1 MARTCRVC
9 AAPVG
14 AADDTC
20 PKCGAS
26 LEVAGGDAPPPE
38 PEVGH
43 SGVSAVEESGE
54 AQSPREGAGTPAMGQ
69 NLPGPILSSDGDG
82 FAFKPSDAPAF
93 VPTEPPESQSGAA
106 DEHDHTEISIAVP
119 ELHEPPEVRVMFRP
133 FDRVDPSL
141 LVRLKSGYH
150 GRPEPGS

>member
-54 AQSPREGAGTPAMGQ
+54 AQPPREGAGTPAMGQ

-82 FAFKPSDAPAF
+82 FAFKRSDCRACVPS
-93 VPTEPPESQSGAA
+93 EPREGRWTAA
-106 DEHDHTEISIAVP
+106 DELGHTEISIAVP
-119 ELHEPPEVRVMFRP
+119 ELHEPPEVPVMF
-133 FDRVDPSL
+133 
-141 LVRLKSGYH
+141 
-150 GRPEPGS
+150 